1 MTADSNNVPVPPKLD
16 FTKEGIL
23 KSGGAT
29 QPSEEKK
36 TVVPPIVPRAEP
48 VRSSSAEIK
57 IKPPE
62 SLERSQ
68 TMHIS
73 IPETEEKS
81 AQQPPASVQ
90 SPSLAEIPRAPTIRA
105 EPVTPAM
112 QTETG
117 PEAQTK
123 RKTSRIS
130 LESAL
135 TTPTPSRAPS
145 QPSTTPGVTPPKT
158 IRIKPVPASG
168 TIKSVGGVVITPTS
182 SPPQTPTGEKRKTSR
197 ISLESAVAQEKVGT
211 EPQKP
216 ASIPKTIQLKRPPT
230 GTPVSAA
237 ATPMASAQVES
248 PSEEG
253 TPTKRKTIK
262 VRRPGEQIT
271 LPTGAVHVTA
281 AAADAS
287 AAAVPIPAPADR
299 PSWIWHVITIAAI
312 LVIGVTIYVLASQA
326 FGPNVSLTEL
336 SCWKDGPNLPWP
348 GKIPPPT
355 Q

>member
-1 MTADSNNVPVPPKLD
+1 MTTDSNNAPVPPKLD
-16 FTKEGIL
+16 LTKEGIL
-23 KSGGAT
+23 KSQGAS
-29 QPSEEKK
+29 QPSGEKK

-48 VRSSSAEIK
+48 VRPSSAEIK
-57 IKPPE
+57 INPPE
-62 SLERSQ
+62 LQDRSQ

-73 IPETEEKS
+73 IPEAEEKS
-81 AQQPPASVQ
+81 AQQLPTSVQ
-90 SPSLAEIPRAPTIRA
+90 SPPLAETPHTPTIRA

-117 PEAQTK
+117 PDAQTK

-130 LESAL
+130 LESVL
-135 TTPTPSRAPS
+135 TTPKPAQPPS
-145 QPSTTPGVTPPKT
+145 QPTATHGATPPKT

-168 TIKSVGGVVITPTS
+168 TIKSAGGVVITPTPPS
-182 SPPQTPTGEKRKTSR
+182 SQTPTGEKRKTSR
-197 ISLESAVAQEKVGT
+197 ISLESAIAPEKVET
-211 EPQKP
+211 EPPKP

-230 GTPVSAA
+230 VTRVSAD
-237 ATPMASAQVES
+237 ATPMTSAQAEA

-262 VRRPGEQIT
+262 VKRPGEQIT

-281 AAADAS
+281 SAAT
-287 AAAVPIPAPADR
+287 AAVPLPAPADR
-299 PSWIWHVITIAAI
+299 PSWIWHLITIAAI
-312 LVIGVTIYVLASQA
+312 LVIGVAIYVLAAQA